1 MLCEIACILSNVYLR
16 NGPRPHEPRAV
27 NLSGRCNSAYAYS
40 AMLLL
45 YYFCQEI
52 MREGNEKERDCSVS
66 RINTYRVGVQSE
78 KNFFCQELG
87 LDLNYVSQVF
97 LVEQM
102 NYHKK
107 MYEMTDLTEE
117 SFKEIM
123 IKALVS
129 KE

>member
-1 MLCEIACILSNVYLR
+1 
-16 NGPRPHEPRAV
+16 
-27 NLSGRCNSAYAYS
+27 
-40 AMLLL
+40 
-45 YYFCQEI
+45 

-107 MYEMTDLTEE
+107 MYEKLEE
-117 SFKEIM
+117 VYHQCWPAGEQ
-123 IKALVS
+123 ALQGISTKIRYLITQLHFVFF
-129 KE
+129 

>member
-1 MLCEIACILSNVYLR
+1 
-16 NGPRPHEPRAV
+16 
-27 NLSGRCNSAYAYS
+27 
-40 AMLLL
+40 MLLL
-45 YYFCQEI
+45 YYLCQEI

-107 MYEMTDLTEE
+107 MYEKLEE
-117 SFKEIM
+117 VYHQCWPAGEQ
-123 IKALVS
+123 ALQGISTKIRYLITQLHFVFF
-129 KE
+129 

>member
-1 MLCEIACILSNVYLR
+1 
-16 NGPRPHEPRAV
+16 
-27 NLSGRCNSAYAYS
+27 
-40 AMLLL
+40 
-45 YYFCQEI
+45 